1 MQQLSVAPSSLPL
14 PLYDRVMD
22 AGGIIAGEGNPNKR
36 STDDVLILDRCTS
49 DVINT
54 LLVACATRDAA
65 FYLFRQLGR
74 DISIPLTSI
83 DPPS

>member
-1 MQQLSVAPSSLPL
+1 
-14 PLYDRVMD
+14 MD
-22 AGGIIAGEGNPNKR
+22 AGGIIAGEGNPNRR

-65 FYLFRQLGR
+65 FYLFHRTRYLNSV
-74 DISIPLTSI
+74 DVDWPAVVTVTDKSLFFLFS
-83 DPPS
+83 SLFSSL